1 MMMRRYA
8 LYCLSHLIAF
18 LAGTALTYYSIAQE
32 PERFNRFPIPL
43 SEVLKFYT
51 TDVVAFVGDPA
62 KKNSQAGRSVWEYL
76 CYRIGVDSS
85 VIRFLNCTDHLFERE
100 ADRQWFAKF
109 QKENKLCH
117 INSVKLMLPK
127 DCQVPNFYVREAQT
141 ANPEWAMHNRLLKQL
156 PGLPPEVMMEEVRLR
171 LYIAQIDAIFRL
183 GRDTPGLGKTGDL
196 IWLVREDRGQ
206 HREEYG
212 PIFATS
218 TSNFYFINARTGQ
231 MVALFPPLRPG
242 VRVSHVL
249 YAPEEM
255 KPPKK

>member
-43 SEVLKFYT
+43 TEVLTFYK
-51 TDVVAFVGDPA
+51 DQILARA
-62 KKNSQAGRSVWEYL
+62 RANNAQAGRSTWEYL
-76 CYRIGVDSS
+76 YHRAREDAG

-117 INSVKLMLPK
+117 INSVKLMLPEE
-127 DCQVPNFYVREAQT
+127 CQVPNFYVREALT

-196 IWLVREDRGQ
+196 IWLVREDWGQ

>member
-18 LAGTALTYYSIAQE
+18 LAGTALTYYSIAQDAG
-32 PERFNRFPIPL
+32 RFKTFPIPL

-51 TDVVAFVGDPA
+51 DGIPFLDDPS

-76 CYRIGVDSS
+76 YYRAFVDNSA
-85 VIRFLNCTDHLFERE
+85 IRFLNCTDHLFVCE

-117 INSVKLMLPK
+117 INSVKLMLPGE
-127 DCQVPNFYVREAQT
+127 CQLDNFYVPEAHD
-141 ANPEWAMHNRLLKQL
+141 ANPPIALQKRLLKEL
-156 PGLPPEVMMEEVRLR
+156 PGLPPEVIREEVRLR
-171 LYIAQIDAIFRL
+171 LYIPRIEAIFML
-183 GRDTPGLGKTGDL
+183 GRDTPGLGKAGDL
-196 IWLVREDRGQ
+196 IWLVSEGCWDSRTEGSPFR
-206 HREEYG
+206 
-212 PIFATS
+212 IT
-218 TSNFYFINARTGQ
+218 TSNFYFVNSRTGQ
-231 MVALFPPLRPG
+231 MVALFPPLNPG

>member
-8 LYCLSHLIAF
+8 LYCLSHLVAF

-43 SEVLKFYT
+43 
-51 TDVVAFVGDPA
+51 TDVLTFYKDQILARA
-62 KKNSQAGRSVWEYL
+62 RANNTQAGRSTWEYL
-76 CYRIGVDSS
+76 YHRAREDAG

-100 ADRQWFAKF
+100 DDHEWFTKF

-117 INSVKLMLPK
+117 INSVKLMLPEY
-127 DCQVPNFYVREAQT
+127 CQAPNFHVREAHL
-141 ANPEWAMHNRLLKQL
+141 ANAPIALLERLRKEL

-171 LYIAQIDAIFRL
+171 LYIAKIDAIFRL

-196 IWLVREDRGQ
+196 IWLVREDWGQ
-206 HREEYG
+206 HREYN
-212 PIFATS
+212 PIFVTS
-218 TSNFYFINARTGQ
+218 ISNFYFINARTGQ

>member
-1 MMMRRYA
+1 MMRRYA
-8 LYCLSHLIAF
+8 LYCLSHLLAF

-32 PERFNRFPIPL
+32 PERSNRFPIPL

-51 TDVVAFVGDPA
+51 DGIPFLVGPS
-62 KKNSQAGRSVWEYL
+62 KKSSQAGRSTWEYL
-76 CYRIGVDSS
+76 YYRAYVDSS

-117 INSVKLMLPK
+117 INSVKLVLPE
-127 DCQVPNFYVREAQT
+127 DCQVPNFYVREAHD
-141 ANPEWAMHNRLLKQL
+141 ANPQFALLERLRKQL
-156 PGLPPEVMMEEVRLR
+156 PGLPPEVIMEEVRLR
-171 LYIAQIDAIFRL
+171 LYIPRIEAIFML
-183 GRDTPGLGKTGDL
+183 GRETPGLGKAGDL
-196 IWLVREDRGQ
+196 IWLASEDTDG
-206 HREEYG
+206 HREKYG
-212 PIFATS
+212 PIFVTS

-255 KPPKK
+255 KPPNK